1 MTPQRD
7 THWDIIADIYDQLRA
22 ENPRKRLKSDV
33 RIDYPGHL
41 NGFASD
47 VTLLAEGATKND
59 KGRWRCEDVVFI
71 AEVISQKTAD
81 NDYGPKKD
89 AYATAGVPVYLIVD
103 PYSAEWHLHTLPQ
116 DGVYHA
122 VVSFPFGQEVD
133 LTRTAVGLVLKTDEF
148 PAADH
153 GPRPGGY
160 AAGARAFAWSRGT
173 KRTVGWPWC
182 QRTVRRRPA
191 GAGQDQADDGRR
203 GHRDR
208 ASRREADAG
217 AVGVGDPADDR
228 GADGAPPRNTIMYR
242 AMTRPRTAG
251 SVDIWRLVLVV
262 TLTVIDTRPSG
273 TMISANIHSSGDAAA
288 RISSA
293 PKASAARI
301 SSRSRAVPR
310 RAASRAPE
318 TEPTAISVLNML

>member
-1 MTPQRD
+1 MTVLEDRIEMAESGDELTLDMMFEWLEKMPVPEGYKAEVVGGHVFMTPQRD

-47 VTLLAEGATKND
+47 VTLLAEGAAKND

-81 NDYGPKKD
+81 NDYGPKKG

-103 PYSAEWHLHTLPQ
+103 PYTAEWHLHTLPQ

-148 PAADH
+148 P
-153 GPRPGGY
+153 
-160 AAGARAFAWSRGT
+160 RG
-173 KRTVGWPWC
+173 
-182 QRTVRRRPA
+182 
-191 GAGQDQADDGRR
+191 
-203 GHRDR
+203 
-208 ASRREADAG
+208 
-217 AVGVGDPADDR
+217 
-228 GADGAPPRNTIMYR
+228 
-242 AMTRPRTAG
+242 
-251 SVDIWRLVLVV
+251 
-262 TLTVIDTRPSG
+262 
-273 TMISANIHSSGDAAA
+273 
-288 RISSA
+288 
-293 PKASAARI
+293 
-301 SSRSRAVPR
+301 
-310 RAASRAPE
+310 
-318 TEPTAISVLNML
+318 